1 MIADGM
7 WPIRPSWPAFLPG
20 KPAHRHKLYIW
31 NVKDFEAPHP
41 RKKTKMKKRK
51 HLKHQYNFCI
61 T

>member
-7 WPIRPSWPAFLPG
+7 WPIRPSWPAFLAG

-31 NVKDFEAPHP
+31 NVKDFEAPP